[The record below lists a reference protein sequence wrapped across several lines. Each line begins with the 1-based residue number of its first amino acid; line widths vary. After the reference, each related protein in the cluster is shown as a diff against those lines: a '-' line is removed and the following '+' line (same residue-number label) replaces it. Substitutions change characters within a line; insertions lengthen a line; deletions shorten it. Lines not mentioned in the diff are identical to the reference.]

1 LNYYRELLQQ
11 SSRVEPF
18 RRAIQSVVGPD
29 DRVLEVGAGIGT
41 YSFFAADAGAARV
54 WAVEGAPI
62 IHVAETIAKLNGY
75 AGRVEFLRGWVPD
88 VPIPERATV
97 LIYEDFPSRLI
108 DAPTFR
114 LLGKLRERYLS
125 PDAVFVPGRARLLA
139 VPVHLDSSVVQALT
153 PLGGADD
160 VLYGVDWAPSREYVI
175 NSVHRVTVPPDS
187 VTQIPAVFSDISL
200 SVQPA
205 VEDIG
210 GAASWT
216 YQQETIVNGLVY
228 WFDLELVP
236 GEWISNA
243 PGALPGS
250 WRQLFLPLDP
260 PLVVPAG
267 GSLRAG
273 VKPERL
279 TDGAPGWLSWWANAG
294 GSDVRGHEFAGNPAS
309 FADLYG
315 ESPDAKPRLSE
326 RGQIE
331 ARVLQ
336 LVDGERSVS
345 DIAADLRTT
354 FDGLTLAEAE
364 QLVVGAL
371 HGKTLMSKL
380 TDVAQG
386 FPRP

>member
-1 LNYYRELLQQ
+1 M
-11 SSRVEPF
+11 
-18 RRAIQSVVGPD
+18 
-29 DRVLEVGAGIGT
+29 
-41 YSFFAADAGAARV
+41 
-54 WAVEGAPI
+54 
-62 IHVAETIAKLNGY
+62 
-75 AGRVEFLRGWVPD
+75 
-88 VPIPERATV
+88 
-97 LIYEDFPSRLI
+97 
-108 DAPTFR
+108 
-114 LLGKLRERYLS
+114 
-125 PDAVFVPGRARLLA
+125 FVPGRARLLA
-139 VPVHLDSSVVQALT
+139 VPVHLESSLIQALT

-175 NSVHRVTVPPDS
+175 NSVHRVTVPPDA

-260 PLVVPAG
+260 PVVVPAG

-294 GSDVRGHEFAGNPAS
+294 GSDVRGHEFAGNAAS

-345 DIAADLRTT
+345 DIAADLKAT

-364 QLVVGAL
+364 QLVIRAL
-371 HGKTLMSKL
+371 HGKTQILRLS
-380 TDVAQG
+380 DVV
-386 FPRP
+386 

>member
-1 LNYYRELLQQ
+1 MNYYRELLQQ

-29 DRVLEVGAGIGT
+29 DRVLEVGAGLGT

-114 LLGKLRERYLS
+114 LLGKLRERYLT

-139 VPVHLDSSVVQALT
+139 VPVHLESSVVQALP

-187 VTQIPAVFSDISL
+187 VTQIAPAAP
-200 SVQPA
+200 PA
-205 VEDIG
+205 G
-210 GAASWT
+210 SPGPGSCGRKAAMTPAAQADGS
-216 YQQETIVNGLVY
+216 
-228 WFDLELVP
+228 ELV
-236 GEWISNA
+236 
-243 PGALPGS
+243 AL
-250 WRQLFLPLDP
+250 
-260 PLVVPAG
+260 
-267 GSLRAG
+267 
-273 VKPERL
+273 
-279 TDGAPGWLSWWANAG
+279 
-294 GSDVRGHEFAGNPAS
+294 AS
-309 FADLYG
+309 AC
-315 ESPDAKPRLSE
+315 SS
-326 RGQIE
+326 
-331 ARVLQ
+331 
-336 LVDGERSVS
+336 
-345 DIAADLRTT
+345 
-354 FDGLTLAEAE
+354 AENSA
-364 QLVVGAL
+364 
-371 HGKTLMSKL
+371 HRM
-380 TDVAQG
+380 
-386 FPRP
+386 P

>member
-1 LNYYRELLQQ
+1 MNYYRELLQQ

-114 LLGKLRERYLS
+114 LLGTLRERYLT
-125 PDAVFVPGRARLLA
+125 PDAVFVPGCARLLA
-139 VPVHLDSSVVQALT
+139 VPVHLESSLIQALT

-175 NSVHRVTVPPDS
+175 NSVHRVTVPPDA
-187 VTQIPAVFSDISL
+187 VTQIPAVLSDISL

-294 GSDVRGHEFAGNPAS
+294 GSDVRGHEFAGNAAS

-315 ESPDAKPRLSE
+315 
-326 RGQIE
+326 
-331 ARVLQ
+331 
-336 LVDGERSVS
+336 
-345 DIAADLRTT
+345 
-354 FDGLTLAEAE
+354 
-364 QLVVGAL
+364 
-371 HGKTLMSKL
+371 
-380 TDVAQG
+380 
-386 FPRP
+386 